1 MPTFNTT
8 IGEGIELDVEIFFKV
23 SGKYHPATLED
34 PEELPDYELEE
45 VNIKTEDG
53 EKNIIEILTD
63 DVILQLQTEC
73 EEYEDV

>member
-23 SGKYHPATLED
+23 SGKYHPATMLD
-34 PEELPDYELEE
+34 PEEFPDYELEE

-63 DVILQLQTEC
+63 DVIAQLQTEC